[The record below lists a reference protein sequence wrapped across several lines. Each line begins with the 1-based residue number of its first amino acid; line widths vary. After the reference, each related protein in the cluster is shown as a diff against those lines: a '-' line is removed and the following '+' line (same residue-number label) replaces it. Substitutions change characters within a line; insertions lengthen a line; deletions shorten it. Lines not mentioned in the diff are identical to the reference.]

1 MNEHRGFP
9 ALTVDEYK
17 SVLERWSEPHR
28 KWHSSK
34 HLMRLFLNIEEDPD
48 LTESDREMLHY
59 VALFHDAIYAPLN
72 SDNEEKSAQM
82 AAYYLHKYPRKD
94 EVVAAILATK
104 THQSKTEL
112 EKKFNAWDCAILRE
126 TDWDKLRH
134 YEKCIAA
141 EFREVGWITYR
152 RERSK
157 FLRQASLDYENPVL
171 AELADAVEAG
181 PREKHWVA
189 GQKPEKSGRSL

>member
-1 MNEHRGFP
+1 MSKNGFP
-9 ALTVDEYK
+9 ALTLAEVNAIIEQWK
-17 SVLERWSEPHR
+17 EPHR
-28 KWHSSK
+28 HWHCLG
-34 HLMRLFLNIEEDPD
+34 HMLVLMQNINSDPD

-59 VALFHDAIYAPLN
+59 VALFHDAIYAPLK

-82 AAYYLHKYPRKD
+82 AAYYLHKYPRRD

-126 TDWDKLRH
+126 TNWDKLCH
-134 YEKCIAA
+134 YERCIAE
-141 EFREVGWITYR
+141 EFREVGRITYR
-152 RERSK
+152 RERAK
-157 FLRQASLDYENPVL
+157 FLRQAALDYENPVL

-181 PREKHWVA
+181 PHQKHWVA
-189 GQKPEKSGRSL
+189 GKKPAWRSLE